1 MSSLRAVLYLR
12 LSSLDQHPE
21 TQLHDLRQMAAR
33 RGYEIVKEY
42 TDSGAKTT
50 RPMLDELMADAG
62 KRKFDVVLTSSLTQI
77 ARSVKHC
84 LDVLNQLNQL
94 GIGLV
99 SCQPAIDTT
108 AVGAMGQA
116 LVLVI
121 NALFALERNLRIENV
136 RAGMRRAKLE
146 GVRFGRKP
154 LDVDRAGIVQ
164 DRLGMSL
171 TEVAKKHGVSRG
183 TVCRMVKLAGA
194 QANGLPPYTEH
205 PSYTA
210 SARAVATSERI
221 Q

>member
-1 MSSLRAVLYLR
+1 MRRVALYMR
-12 LSSLDQHPE
+12 VSSLDQHPE
-21 TQLHDLRQMAAR
+21 TQLHNLRQLASQ
-33 RGYEIVKEY
+33 RGYQIVKEY
-42 TDSGAKTT
+42 TETSGAKST